1 MAFCGVRPEVL
12 GNKDGT
18 NGLILGDLPDLDADL
33 LTFRNI
39 PAQLIVRRELS
50 KVRHQYFSF
59 LNEKASEYLLTYLQ
73 ERKRNG
79 EKIGLQSPVIRAD
92 EGQKIAYLRSRGK
105 NPENF
110 FICTANVESEVR
122 RAIRRAGYHWRPYV
136 LRSFFDSHLLTAELQ
151 GRMTSTARAFFMGH
165 KGDIERKY
173 TLNKR
178 QLPRELFHMM
188 KDQYLKGSAFLATE
202 QLTVKEVEQ
211 KIESVR
217 ADLRLNVQAE
227 VSDELRELR
236 EKLEFVMSWLSVPG
250 LKPSR
255 ESMEE
260 LFAWSRS
267 NERKELDDELRKAG
281 LLAET

>member
-1 MAFCGVRPEVL
+1 
-12 GNKDGT
+12 
-18 NGLILGDLPDLDADL
+18 
-33 LTFRNI
+33 
-39 PAQLIVRRELS
+39 
-50 KVRHQYFSF
+50 
-59 LNEKASEYLLTYLQ
+59 
-73 ERKRNG
+73 
-79 EKIGLQSPVIRAD
+79 
-92 EGQKIAYLRSRGK
+92 
-105 NPENF
+105 
-110 FICTANVESEVR
+110 
-122 RAIRRAGYHWRPYV
+122 
-136 LRSFFDSHLLTAELQ
+136 
-151 GRMTSTARAFFMGH
+151 MGH

-173 TLNKR
+173 ILNKR